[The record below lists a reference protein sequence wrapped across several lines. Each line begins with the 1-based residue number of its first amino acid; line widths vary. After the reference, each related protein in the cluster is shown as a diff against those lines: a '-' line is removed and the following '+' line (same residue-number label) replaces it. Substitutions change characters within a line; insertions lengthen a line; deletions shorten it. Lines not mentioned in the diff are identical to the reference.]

1 MEAQPSRH
9 PVPCRRTMLAS
20 LDVRVFLEP
29 WTLTIRCGCGREH
42 VTSLPKLG
50 RTGLQD
56 REERTLGKLVRR
68 LTCQGCGRRPVSVIA
83 EHAPSGERQE
93 MAVW

>member
-1 MEAQPSRH
+1 
-9 PVPCRRTMLAS
+9 MLAS
-20 LDVRVFLEP
+20 LDVRVFLKP
-29 WTLTIRCGCGREH
+29 WTLIIRCVCSR
-42 VTSLPKLG
+42 VRVASLPKLG

-56 REERTLGKLVRR
+56 REERTLGKLVQR

-93 MAVW
+93 MVV